1 MIANKKHIAMH
12 ILQKIY
18 EEANFTVQA
27 KKIDDKMISYC
38 WLAAGIIDNFHEAIP
53 FSKIA

>member
-1 MIANKKHIAMH
+1 MIVNKKHIAMH

-18 EEANFTVQA
+18 EEANFTVQT

-38 WLAAGIIDNFHEAIP
+38 WLAAGIIDNFNDAIP